1 MMKVCELMSSNV
13 EFTTPG
19 SSTKVAAR
27 QMHDQHVGALPVIFD
42 EQLVG
47 IITDRDICCKVTAT
61 GRDAGWTRVEEVMIK
76 DVITCFDD
84 FNVSDAA
91 NIMIDN
97 HIRRLAVLNREY
109 SMVGFLS
116 VDDLARNS
124 HELASSVLEASTPIH

>member
-1 MMKVCELMSSNV
+1 MKVSELMSSEV
-13 EFTTPG
+13 EFTTPT

-27 QMHDQHVGALPVIFD
+27 QMHDQHVGALPVID
-42 EQLVG
+42 DGQLVG

-61 GRDAGWTRVEEVMIK
+61 GRDAGWTKVEEVMVK

-84 FNVSDAA
+84 FDASDAA

-109 SMVGFLS
+109 SVVGFLS
-116 VDDLARNS
+116 VDDLAHNS
-124 HELASSVLEASTPIH
+124 YELASSVLEASTPIH